1 MLCNML
7 GLFALRAIL
16 VHGAVMVF
24 FLLVLAPGTLDV
36 TAKVVG
42 GRLAARSAAREELGA
57 HPHRHSTPKTCHATQ
72 DGQRGTGRHS
82 SSCWQRTLIYSS
94 QGCFICMP

>member
-42 GRLAARSAAREELGA
+42 GRLAANPAMMLFPNCNGPVVAS
-57 HPHRHSTPKTCHATQ
+57 PMQ
-72 DGQRGTGRHS
+72 
-82 SSCWQRTLIYSS
+82 
-94 QGCFICMP
+94 